1 MTSDLTLDVPE
12 SPAQRRARRLKRL
25 VRNAL
30 LLVLTYFAVV
40 GLARLSH
47 RYVLYQAPDDAAAS
61 SLPDGA
67 TLLTVQA
74 ADGAAVHALEF
85 AGSSPRTV
93 VHFHGNAETAD
104 QNAALAHLLVK
115 KGLSVV
121 LVEYRG
127 YGRSKGASSNEAG
140 LYFDAEAV
148 LAELARRGTRP
159 DDIVLWGQSLGGGV
173 ATEMAARGRGARV
186 ILVAPFTSTV
196 DLAQSSVPFL
206 PGSLVM
212 GDRYDNAAKAPA
224 ITMPV
229 LVVHGD
235 SDTVIPL
242 AQGKRLAAS
251 FPHATFREVPM
262 GTHTNLYKNTTTF
275 GVLADFAKAP

>member
-1 MTSDLTLDVPE
+1 MTDLTLDVPE
-12 SPAQRRARRLKRL
+12 TAAQRRARRLKRIL
-25 VRNAL
+25 RNAL
-30 LLVLTYFAVV
+30 FLVLTYFAVV
-40 GLARLSH
+40 GLARLLH
-47 RYVLYQAPDDAAAS
+47 RYVLYQAPDDAPANT
-61 SLPDGA
+61 LPDGA

-74 ADGAAVHALEF
+74 ADGVAVHALEF
-85 AGSSPRTV
+85 SGSSRRTV

-104 QNAALAHLLVK
+104 QNATLAHLLVK
-115 KGLSVV
+115 QGLSVV

-127 YGRSKGASSNEAG
+127 YGRSKGAASSETG
-140 LYFDAEAV
+140 LYVDAEAV
-148 LAELARRGTRP
+148 LADLARRGKGP
-159 DDIVLWGQSLGGGV
+159 ADIVLWGQSLGGGV
-173 ATEMAARGRGARV
+173 ATEMAARGRGARLV
-186 ILVAPFTSTV
+186 LVAPFTSTV

-212 GDRYDNAAKAPA
+212 ADRYDNAAKAPA

-242 AQGKRLAAS
+242 AQGKRLGEL